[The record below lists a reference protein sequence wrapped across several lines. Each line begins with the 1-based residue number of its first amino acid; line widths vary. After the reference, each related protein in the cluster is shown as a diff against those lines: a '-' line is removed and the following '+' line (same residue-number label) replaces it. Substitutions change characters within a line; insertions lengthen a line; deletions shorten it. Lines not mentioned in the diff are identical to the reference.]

1 MAETIASGGVGI
13 SPQRRGGGQSLHLML
28 LRQRVGAWLFLVPA
42 LVFFIGYQVYP
53 IFRVLWISFTDYQFL
68 SDKPA
73 HWIWFSNYAAAL
85 RDPLMWSSLWRAAL
99 FTLMFLPG
107 TIALPLLLAVLVD
120 RVTNARLA
128 TFYRVVLLIP
138 AVIPSTLVFVLWKW
152 MYNYQSGPINHFL
165 VNTLGLFTLQ
175 NAPEWLGGT
184 PLTLPSIAIMEVWW
198 GLGYH
203 TIFFLAGLAAI
214 PKDLPEA
221 ARIDGANEWQ
231 IFWHVMRPRLAPV
244 MMILVVLRFG
254 SAMAVI
260 DEYLIFGGFN
270 RQSPTYTWTIF
281 MYDQAFRL
289 GLWRQGFA
297 AAIGMI
303 GAVAMMIV
311 VVILLRIFRPRD

>member
-1 MAETIASGGVGI
+1 
-13 SPQRRGGGQSLHLML
+13 ML
-28 LRQRVGAWLFLVPA
+28 TWAFLVPA
-42 LVFFIGYQVYP
+42 LAFFVGYQAYP
-53 IFRVLWISFTDYQFL
+53 IIRVVWLSFTDFQYL
-68 SDKPA
+68 SNEPA
-73 HWIWFSNYAAAL
+73 NFVGFGNYVAAL
-85 RDPLMWSSLWRAAL
+85 SDPLMWASLWRATL

-107 TIALPLLLAVLVD
+107 CIVLPLMLAILID
-120 RVTNARLA
+120 RVQNPVLA
-128 TFYRVVLLIP
+128 TVYRVILLIP

-152 MYNYQSGPINHFL
+152 MYNFQSGPINHFL
-165 VNTLGLFTLQ
+165 VNTMGWFSLQ
-175 NAPEWLGGT
+175 DAPQWLGGT
-184 PLTLPSIAIMEVWW
+184 ALTLPAIAVMEVWW

-231 IFWHVMRPRLAPV
+231 MFWHVILPGLMPI

-254 SAMAVI
+254 TAMAVI

-270 RQSPTYTWTIF
+270 RESPTYTWTIF
-281 MYDQAFRL
+281 MYDQAFKL

-311 VVILLRIFRPRD
+311 MVILLRIFRTRG